1 MRCPVKDSL
10 AVRGTSLNDLPCR
23 QPSFITNVKVFHSF
37 ALLLPVSI
45 VLQIVLVSFWSS
57 ALPLFHHPPAPAPLT
72 PPTNDIIIIRRINVN
87 FYMLTETV
95 TTMKTKNDLHKL
107 LLSID
112 HRGYPAYK
120 ETRGKWSY
128 GNYILSIDHV
138 QGDPFASPSNVSVI
152 VPGSVARFPREYF
165 APGHRLITLQD
176 TLLRLFGKEI
186 RGRERR
192 RDGSGKSGLIDVS
205 RPGQEV
211 LERTACR
218 VDPRSGDVTVRFE
231 IGFPANG
238 RSINARALIQIL
250 DEFLPEA
257 VSSSLICQNIDAG
270 KLLDAIN
277 LSDDQAYIRSVLD
290 QNGLCA
296 FVGDGSVLP
305 RVSGVSSLPMKD
317 AVPFVSPEAM
327 AVTLT
332 LPHAGTMRGMGV
344 RKGVTLIVGGGYH
357 GKSTLLGALEKG
369 VYDHIRG
376 DGREYVITDG
386 SAVKVRAEDGR
397 CITNV
402 DISLFIRDLPNG
414 KDTVRFSTED
424 ASGSTSQAANV
435 IESVESGAKLLLI
448 DEDTSATNFM
458 VRDEL
463 MARVVSGDK
472 EPITPFIS
480 RIRDLYEKAGISTIL
495 VAGSSG
501 AFFHVADTVVQM
513 DRYIP
518 VEITDRAKMAASGL
532 DSSAEADAGAP
543 TDSDSGSGTTAAS
556 IPASASA
563 DVYRASGFRLPSVP
577 RVPNKNNALLR
588 EGRIKTKV
596 LSNSSFLIAHDEL
609 DLRGLEQLVDREQV
623 AALAQVLKYMELH
636 LIDGRTPFGE
646 VVDRMLALIDSRGLE
661 ELFDGSTVRCGLAG
675 VRKAEIAGMLN
686 RYRRL

>member
-1 MRCPVKDSL
+1 MK
-10 AVRGTSLNDLPCR
+10 
-23 QPSFITNVKVFHSF
+23 
-37 ALLLPVSI
+37 
-45 VLQIVLVSFWSS
+45 
-57 ALPLFHHPPAPAPLT
+57 
-72 PPTNDIIIIRRINVN
+72 TND
-87 FYMLTETV
+87 
-95 TTMKTKNDLHKL
+95 DLRKL

-120 ETRGKWSY
+120 DTRGKWSF

-152 VPGSVARFPREYF
+152 VPGRVARFPKEYT

-176 TLLRLFGKEI
+176 MLLRLFGRELQ
-186 RGRERR
+186 GRERR
-192 RDGSGKSGLIDVS
+192 REGSGKSGLIDVS

-218 VDPRSGDVTVRFE
+218 VDPGNGDVTVRFE

-238 RSINARALIQIL
+238 RSINARPLIQIL
-250 DEFLPEA
+250 EEFLPAA
-257 VSSSLICQNIDAG
+257 VSSSLIYQNLDHR

-305 RVSGVSSLPMKD
+305 RMSGVSSLPMKD
-317 AVPFVSPEAM
+317 AVPFVSPEAL
-327 AVTLT
+327 AVSLT

-357 GKSTLLGALEKG
+357 GKSTLLSALEKG

-397 CITNV
+397 SITNV

-424 ASGSTSQAANV
+424 ASGSTSQAASV
-435 IESVESGAKLLLI
+435 IESVEAGAKLLLI

-463 MARVVSGDK
+463 MARVVSGEK

-480 RIRDLYEKAGISTIL
+480 RIRDLYEKAGVSTIL

-518 VEITDRAKMAASGL
+518 VEITDRAKEAAL
-532 DSSAEADAGAP
+532 AV
-543 TDSDSGSGTTAAS
+543 DSGSG
-556 IPASASA
+556 SAPA
-563 DVYRASGFRLPSVP
+563 DVYRASGFRLPSAQ
-577 RVPNKNNALLR
+577 RVPSKNNALLR

-596 LSNSSFLIAHDEL
+596 LSNNSFLLAHDEL
-609 DLRGLEQLVDREQV
+609 DLRGLEQLVDREQ
-623 AALAQVLKYMELH
+623 AASLAQILKYMELH
-636 LIDGRTPFGE
+636 LIDGRMSFE
-646 VVDRMLALIDSRGLE
+646 EAIDRMLALIDSRGLE
-661 ELFDGSTVRCGLAG
+661 ELFDGSTVRCGLAS
-675 VRKAEIAGMLN
+675 VRKAEVAGMLN
-686 RYRRL
+686 RYRKLS

>member
-1 MRCPVKDSL
+1 
-10 AVRGTSLNDLPCR
+10 
-23 QPSFITNVKVFHSF
+23 
-37 ALLLPVSI
+37 
-45 VLQIVLVSFWSS
+45 
-57 ALPLFHHPPAPAPLT
+57 
-72 PPTNDIIIIRRINVN
+72 
-87 FYMLTETV
+87 
-95 TTMKTKNDLHKL
+95 MKTNEDLRKL

-120 ETRGKWSY
+120 ETRGRWSY

-138 QGDPFASPSNVSVI
+138 QGDPFVAPSSVSVI
-152 VPGSVARFPREYF
+152 VPGRVARFPKEYT
-165 APGHRLITLQD
+165 APAHRLVALQD
-176 TLLRLFGKEI
+176 MLLRFFSREI
-186 RGRERR
+186 RGRERQ
-192 RDGSGKSGLIDVS
+192 RDGSGKSGLIEVS

-218 VDPRSGDVTVRFE
+218 VDPESGDVTVRFE

-238 RSINARALIQIL
+238 RSINARALIRIL
-250 DEFLPEA
+250 DEFLPGA
-257 VSSSLICQNIDAG
+257 VASSLLYQNIDRK
-270 KLLDAIN
+270 KLLDAID
-277 LSDDQAYIRSVLD
+277 LSDDQASIRGVLD
-290 QNGLCA
+290 DMGLCA

-305 RVSGVSSLPMKD
+305 RVSGVSPLPMKG
-317 AVPFVSPEAM
+317 AVPFVSPEDL
-327 AVTLT
+327 AVSLT
-332 LPHAGTMRGMGV
+332 LPHAGVMRGMGV

-376 DGREYVITDG
+376 DGREYVITDD

-397 CITNV
+397 SITNV

-435 IESVESGAKLLLI
+435 IESVEAGARLLLI

-501 AFFHVADTVVQM
+501 AFFHVADTVIQM
-513 DRYIP
+513 DRYVP
-518 VEITDRAKMAASGL
+518 VEITDAAKKAA
-532 DSSAEADAGAP
+532 AVW
-543 TDSDSGSGTTAAS
+543 DSGDSAGVFRAA
-556 IPASASA
+556 
-563 DVYRASGFRLPSVP
+563 GFGLPSEP
-577 RVPNKNNALLR
+577 RISSRNNALLR

-596 LSNSSFLIAHDEL
+596 LSGNSFLLAHDEL

-623 AALAQVLKYMELH
+623 AALAQILKYMELH
-636 LIDGRTPFGE
+636 LIDGRTPFE
-646 VVDRMLALIDSRGLE
+646 EIVDRMLTLIGSKGLE
-661 ELFDGSTVRCGLAG
+661 VLFDGSTVRCGLAE

-686 RYRRL
+686 RYRKL

>member
-1 MRCPVKDSL
+1 MK
-10 AVRGTSLNDLPCR
+10 
-23 QPSFITNVKVFHSF
+23 
-37 ALLLPVSI
+37 
-45 VLQIVLVSFWSS
+45 
-57 ALPLFHHPPAPAPLT
+57 
-72 PPTNDIIIIRRINVN
+72 TNDDLRR
-87 FYMLTETV
+87 
-95 TTMKTKNDLHKL
+95 L

-112 HRGYPAYK
+112 RRGYPAYK
-120 ETRGKWSY
+120 ETRGKWSF

-138 QGDPFASPSNVSVI
+138 QGDPFASPSNVSVT
-152 VPGSVARFPREYF
+152 VPGRIARFPQEYT

-176 TLLRLFGKEI
+176 MLLRLFGREI

-218 VDPRSGDVTVRFE
+218 VDPESGDVTVRFE

-250 DEFLPEA
+250 EEFLPEA
-257 VSSSLICQNIDAG
+257 VSSSLLYHNIDRK
-270 KLLDAIN
+270 KLQDAID

-290 QNGLCA
+290 LNGLCA
-296 FVGDGSVLP
+296 FVADGSVLP
-305 RVSGVSSLPMKD
+305 RVSGISPLPMKD
-317 AVPFVSPEAM
+317 AVPFVSPEAQ
-327 AVTLT
+327 AVSLT
-332 LPHAGTMRGMGV
+332 LPHAGMVRGMGI

-376 DGREYVITDG
+376 DGREYVITDN

-397 CITNV
+397 SITDV

-414 KDTVRFSTED
+414 KNTELFSTED

-435 IESVESGAKLLLI
+435 IESVQAGAKLLLI

-480 RIRDLYEKAGISTIL
+480 RIRDLYEKAGVSTIL

-501 AFFHVADTVVQM
+501 AFFHVADTVIQM
-513 DRYIP
+513 DRYVP
-518 VEITDRAKMAASGL
+518 VEITKKAKEAASDWAL
-532 DSSAEADAGAP
+532 
-543 TDSDSGSGTTAAS
+543 GTVS
-556 IPASASA
+556 ASAIA
-563 DVYRASGFRLPSVP
+563 DVYRASGFCLPSMN
-577 RVPNKNNALLR
+577 RVPARNNALLR

-596 LSNSSFLIAHDEL
+596 LSNNSFLLAHDEL
-609 DLRGLEQLVDREQV
+609 DLRGLEQLVDREQT
-623 AALAQVLKYMELH
+623 ASLALVLKYMQLH
-636 LIDGRTPFGE
+636 LIDGRTPFE
-646 VVDRMLALIDSRGLE
+646 DVVGRMLSLIDSRGLE
-661 ELFDGSTVRCGLAG
+661 ELFDGSTVRCGLAS

-686 RYRRL
+686 RYRKLQHKVH

>member
-1 MRCPVKDSL
+1 MET
-10 AVRGTSLNDLPCR
+10 A
-23 QPSFITNVKVFHSF
+23 I
-37 ALLLPVSI
+37 
-45 VLQIVLVSFWSS
+45 
-57 ALPLFHHPPAPAPLT
+57 
-72 PPTNDIIIIRRINVN
+72 DIISRRYSHNTRECPPLLALN
-87 FYMLTETV
+87 SFTETV
-95 TTMKTKNDLHKL
+95 ITMKTKDDLRKL

-120 ETRGKWSY
+120 DTRGKWSY

-152 VPGSVARFPREYF
+152 VPGRVARFPREYT

-176 TLLRLFGKEI
+176 MLLRLFDREI
-186 RGRERR
+186 RGRARR

-218 VDPRSGDVTVRFE
+218 VDPDSGDVTVRFE

-238 RSINARALIQIL
+238 RSINARPLIQIL
-250 DEFLPEA
+250 EEFLPAA
-257 VSSSLICQNIDAG
+257 VSSSLLYQNIDHR

-277 LSDDQAYIRSVLD
+277 LSDDQAYIRGVLN

-317 AVPFVSPEAM
+317 AVPFVSPEAL
-327 AVTLT
+327 AVSLT

-357 GKSTLLGALEKG
+357 GKSTLLSALEKG

-376 DGREYVITDG
+376 DGREYVITDE

-397 CITNV
+397 SITNV

-414 KDTVRFSTED
+414 KDTAGFSTED

-435 IESVESGAKLLLI
+435 IESVQAGAKLLLI

-480 RIRDLYEKAGISTIL
+480 RIRDLYEEAGVSTIL

-501 AFFHVADTVVQM
+501 AFFHVADTVIQM

-518 VEITDRAKMAASGL
+518 VEITERAKAAASGP
-532 DSSAEADAGAP
+532 DFAP
-543 TDSDSGSGTTAAS
+543 V
-556 IPASASA
+556 SASA
-563 DVYRASGFRLPSVP
+563 GVYRASGFRLPSAP
-577 RVPNKNNALLR
+577 RIPSKNKALLR

-596 LSNSSFLIAHDEL
+596 LSNNSFLLAHDEL
-609 DLRGLEQLVDREQV
+609 DLRGLEQLVDREQA
-623 AALAQVLKYMELH
+623 AALALVLKYMELH
-636 LIDGRTPFGE
+636 LIDGQTPFDE

-661 ELFDGSTVRCGLAG
+661 ELFDGSVVRCGLAG

-686 RYRRL
+686 RYRKL

>member
-1 MRCPVKDSL
+1 
-10 AVRGTSLNDLPCR
+10 
-23 QPSFITNVKVFHSF
+23 
-37 ALLLPVSI
+37 
-45 VLQIVLVSFWSS
+45 
-57 ALPLFHHPPAPAPLT
+57 
-72 PPTNDIIIIRRINVN
+72 
-87 FYMLTETV
+87 MLTETV

-176 TLLRLFGKEI
+176 TLLRLFGKEL
-186 RGRERR
+186 RGREHR

-257 VSSSLICQNIDAG
+257 VSSSLIWQNIDAG

-518 VEITDRAKMAASGL
+518 VEITDRAKEAASGR
-532 DSSAEADAGAP
+532 DFS
-543 TDSDSGSGTTAAS
+543 SGTGGS
-556 IPASASA
+556 
-563 DVYRASGFRLPSVP
+563 FCLPSVP

-596 LSNSSFLIAHDEL
+596 LSNSSFLLAHDEL
-609 DLRGLEQLVDREQV
+609 DLKGLEQLVDREQV

-636 LIDGRTPFGE
+636 LIDGRASFGE

>member
-1 MRCPVKDSL
+1 MET
-10 AVRGTSLNDLPCR
+10 A
-23 QPSFITNVKVFHSF
+23 I
-37 ALLLPVSI
+37 
-45 VLQIVLVSFWSS
+45 
-57 ALPLFHHPPAPAPLT
+57 
-72 PPTNDIIIIRRINVN
+72 DIISRRYSHNTRECPPLLALN
-87 FYMLTETV
+87 SFTETV
-95 TTMKTKNDLHKL
+95 ITMKTKDDLRKL

-120 ETRGKWSY
+120 DTRGKWSY

-152 VPGSVARFPREYF
+152 VPGRVARFPREYT

-176 TLLRLFGKEI
+176 MLLRLFDREI

-205 RPGQEV
+205 RPRQEV

-218 VDPRSGDVTVRFE
+218 VDPDSGDVTVRFE

-238 RSINARALIQIL
+238 RSINARPLIQIL
-250 DEFLPEA
+250 EEFLPAA
-257 VSSSLICQNIDAG
+257 VSSSLLYQNIDHR

-277 LSDDQAYIRSVLD
+277 LSDDQAYIRGVLN

-317 AVPFVSPEAM
+317 AVPFVSPEAL
-327 AVTLT
+327 AVSLT

-357 GKSTLLGALEKG
+357 GKSTLLSALEKG

-376 DGREYVITDG
+376 DGREYVITDE

-397 CITNV
+397 SITNV

-414 KDTVRFSTED
+414 KDTAGFSTED

-435 IESVESGAKLLLI
+435 IESVQAGAKLLLI

-480 RIRDLYEKAGISTIL
+480 RIRDLYEEAGVSTIL

-501 AFFHVADTVVQM
+501 AFFHVADTVIQM

-518 VEITDRAKMAASGL
+518 VEITERAKAAASGP
-532 DSSAEADAGAP
+532 DFAP
-543 TDSDSGSGTTAAS
+543 V
-556 IPASASA
+556 SASA
-563 DVYRASGFRLPSVP
+563 GVYRASGFRLPSAP
-577 RVPNKNNALLR
+577 RIPSKNKALLR

-596 LSNSSFLIAHDEL
+596 LSNNSFLLAHDEL
-609 DLRGLEQLVDREQV
+609 DLRGLEQLVDREQA
-623 AALAQVLKYMELH
+623 AALALVLKYMELH
-636 LIDGRTPFGE
+636 LIDGQTPFDE

-661 ELFDGSTVRCGLAG
+661 VLFDGSVVRCGLAG

-686 RYRRL
+686 RYRKL

>member
-1 MRCPVKDSL
+1 MET
-10 AVRGTSLNDLPCR
+10 A
-23 QPSFITNVKVFHSF
+23 I
-37 ALLLPVSI
+37 
-45 VLQIVLVSFWSS
+45 
-57 ALPLFHHPPAPAPLT
+57 
-72 PPTNDIIIIRRINVN
+72 DIISRRYSHNTRECPPLLALN
-87 FYMLTETV
+87 SFTETV
-95 TTMKTKNDLHKL
+95 ITMKTKDDLRKL

-120 ETRGKWSY
+120 DTRGKWSY

-152 VPGSVARFPREYF
+152 VPGRVARFPREYT

-176 TLLRLFGKEI
+176 MLLRLFDREI

-218 VDPRSGDVTVRFE
+218 VDPDSGDVTVRFE

-238 RSINARALIQIL
+238 RSINARPLIQIL
-250 DEFLPEA
+250 EEFLPAA
-257 VSSSLICQNIDAG
+257 VSSSLLYQNIDHR

-277 LSDDQAYIRSVLD
+277 LSDDQAYIRGVLN

-317 AVPFVSPEAM
+317 AVPFVSPEAL
-327 AVTLT
+327 AVSLT

-357 GKSTLLGALEKG
+357 GKSTLLSALEKG

-376 DGREYVITDG
+376 DGREYVITDE

-397 CITNV
+397 SITNV

-414 KDTVRFSTED
+414 KDTAGFSTED

-435 IESVESGAKLLLI
+435 IESVQAGAKLLLI

-480 RIRDLYEKAGISTIL
+480 RIRDLYEEAGVSTIL

-501 AFFHVADTVVQM
+501 AFFHVADTVIQM

-518 VEITDRAKMAASGL
+518 VEITERAKAAASGP
-532 DSSAEADAGAP
+532 DFAP
-543 TDSDSGSGTTAAS
+543 V
-556 IPASASA
+556 SASA
-563 DVYRASGFRLPSVP
+563 GVYRASGFRLPSAP
-577 RVPNKNNALLR
+577 RIPSKNKALLR

-596 LSNSSFLIAHDEL
+596 LSNNSFLLAHDEL
-609 DLRGLEQLVDREQV
+609 DLRGLEQLVDREQA
-623 AALAQVLKYMELH
+623 AALALVLKYMELH
-636 LIDGRTPFGE
+636 LIDGQTPFDE

-661 ELFDGSTVRCGLAG
+661 ELFDGSVVRCGLAG

-686 RYRRL
+686 RYRKL

>member
-1 MRCPVKDSL
+1 MK
-10 AVRGTSLNDLPCR
+10 
-23 QPSFITNVKVFHSF
+23 
-37 ALLLPVSI
+37 
-45 VLQIVLVSFWSS
+45 
-57 ALPLFHHPPAPAPLT
+57 
-72 PPTNDIIIIRRINVN
+72 TNDDLRR
-87 FYMLTETV
+87 
-95 TTMKTKNDLHKL
+95 L

-112 HRGYPAYK
+112 RRGYPAYK
-120 ETRGKWSY
+120 ETRGKWSF

-138 QGDPFASPSNVSVI
+138 QGDPFASPSNVSVT
-152 VPGSVARFPREYF
+152 VPGRIARFPQEYT

-176 TLLRLFGKEI
+176 MLLRLFGREI

-218 VDPRSGDVTVRFE
+218 VDPESGDVTVRFE

-250 DEFLPEA
+250 EEFLPEA
-257 VSSSLICQNIDAG
+257 VSSSLLYQNIDRK
-270 KLLDAIN
+270 KLQDAID

-290 QNGLCA
+290 LNGLCA
-296 FVGDGSVLP
+296 FVADGSVLP
-305 RVSGVSSLPMKD
+305 RVSGISPLPMKD
-317 AVPFVSPEAM
+317 AVPFVSPEAQ
-327 AVTLT
+327 AVSLT
-332 LPHAGTMRGMGV
+332 LPHAGMVRGMGI

-376 DGREYVITDG
+376 DGREYVITDN

-397 CITNV
+397 SITDV

-414 KDTVRFSTED
+414 KNTELFSTED

-435 IESVESGAKLLLI
+435 IESVQAGAKLLLI

-463 MARVVSGDK
+463 MAQVVSGDK

-480 RIRDLYEKAGISTIL
+480 RIRDLYEKAGVSTIL

-501 AFFHVADTVVQM
+501 AFFHVADTVIQM
-513 DRYIP
+513 DRYVP
-518 VEITDRAKMAASGL
+518 VEITKKAKEAASDWAL
-532 DSSAEADAGAP
+532 
-543 TDSDSGSGTTAAS
+543 GTVS
-556 IPASASA
+556 ASAIA
-563 DVYRASGFRLPSVP
+563 DVYRASGFCLPSMN
-577 RVPNKNNALLR
+577 RVPARNNALLR

-596 LSNSSFLIAHDEL
+596 LSNNSFLLAHDEL
-609 DLRGLEQLVDREQV
+609 DLRGLEQLVDREQT
-623 AALAQVLKYMELH
+623 ASLALVLKYMQLH
-636 LIDGRTPFGE
+636 LIDGRTPFE
-646 VVDRMLALIDSRGLE
+646 DVVGRMLSLIDSRGLE
-661 ELFDGSTVRCGLAG
+661 ELFDGSTVRCGLAS
-675 VRKAEIAGMLN
+675 VRTAEIAGMLN
-686 RYRRL
+686 RYRKLQHKVH

>member
-1 MRCPVKDSL
+1 
-10 AVRGTSLNDLPCR
+10 
-23 QPSFITNVKVFHSF
+23 
-37 ALLLPVSI
+37 
-45 VLQIVLVSFWSS
+45 
-57 ALPLFHHPPAPAPLT
+57 
-72 PPTNDIIIIRRINVN
+72 
-87 FYMLTETV
+87 
-95 TTMKTKNDLHKL
+95 MKTNEDLRKL

-120 ETRGKWSY
+120 DTRGKWSY

-138 QGDPFASPSNVSVI
+138 QGDPFAAPSNVSVI
-152 VPGSVARFPREYF
+152 VPGRVARFPREYTD
-165 APGHRLITLQD
+165 PVHRLITLQD
-176 TLLRLFGKEI
+176 MLLRLFGKEL

-192 RDGSGKSGLIDVS
+192 REGSGKSGLVDVS

-218 VDPRSGDVTVRFE
+218 VDPGSGDVTVRFE

-238 RSINARALIQIL
+238 RTINARPLIQIL

-257 VSSSLICQNIDAG
+257 VSSSLIYQNIDQG

-305 RVSGVSSLPMKD
+305 RLSGVSSLPMKD
-317 AVPFVSPEAM
+317 AVPFVSPEAL
-327 AVTLT
+327 AVSLT
-332 LPHAGTMRGMGV
+332 LPHAGTVRGMGV

-357 GKSTLLGALEKG
+357 GKSTLLSALEKG

-397 CITNV
+397 SIKDV

-435 IESVESGAKLLLI
+435 IESVEAGAKLLLI

-463 MARVVSGDK
+463 MAKVVSGDK

-480 RIRDLYEKAGISTIL
+480 RIRDLYEKAGVSTIL

-513 DRYIP
+513 DKYIP
-518 VEITDRAKMAASGL
+518 VEITEKAKEAASAIESSSGFSQ
-532 DSSAEADAGAP
+532 DSAP
-543 TDSDSGSGTTAAS
+543 GTAS
-556 IPASASA
+556 TPA
-563 DVYRASGFRLPSVP
+563 DVYRAPGFSLPAALRIPS
-577 RVPNKNNALLR
+577 KNNALLR
-588 EGRIKTKV
+588 EGRVKTKV
-596 LSNSSFLIAHDEL
+596 LSNNSFLLSHDEV

-623 AALAQVLKYMELH
+623 AALSQILKYMELH
-636 LIDGRTPFGE
+636 LADGRTSFEE
-646 VVDRMLALIDSRGLE
+646 VVDRILALIDSQGLE
-661 ELFDGSTVRCGLAG
+661 ELFDGSTVRCGLAS
-675 VRKAEIAGMLN
+675 VRRAEIAGMLN
-686 RYRRL
+686 RYRKL

>member
-1 MRCPVKDSL
+1 
-10 AVRGTSLNDLPCR
+10 
-23 QPSFITNVKVFHSF
+23 
-37 ALLLPVSI
+37 
-45 VLQIVLVSFWSS
+45 
-57 ALPLFHHPPAPAPLT
+57 
-72 PPTNDIIIIRRINVN
+72 
-87 FYMLTETV
+87 
-95 TTMKTKNDLHKL
+95 MKTNEDLRKL

-120 ETRGKWSY
+120 DTRGKWSF

-138 QGDPFASPSNVSVI
+138 QGDPFAAPSNVSVI
-152 VPGSVARFPREYF
+152 VPGRVARFPQEYT
-165 APGHRLITLQD
+165 APRHRLITLQD
-176 TLLRLFGKEI
+176 MLLRLFGKEL

-192 RDGSGKSGLIDVS
+192 REGSGKSGLVDVS

-218 VDPRSGDVTVRFE
+218 VDPGSGDVTVRFE

-238 RSINARALIQIL
+238 RTINARPLIQIL

-257 VSSSLICQNIDAG
+257 VSSSLIYQNIDQG

-305 RVSGVSSLPMKD
+305 RLSGVSSLPMKD
-317 AVPFVSPEAM
+317 AVPFVSPEAL
-327 AVTLT
+327 AVSLT
-332 LPHAGTMRGMGV
+332 LPHAGTVRGMGV

-357 GKSTLLGALEKG
+357 GKSTLLSALEKG

-397 CITNV
+397 SIKDV

-480 RIRDLYEKAGISTIL
+480 RIRDLYEKAGVSTIL

-501 AFFHVADTVVQM
+501 AFFHVADTVIQM
-513 DRYIP
+513 DKYIP
-518 VEITDRAKMAASGL
+518 VEITEKAKEAASAIESSSGFSQ
-532 DSSAEADAGAP
+532 DSAP
-543 TDSDSGSGTTAAS
+543 GTAS
-556 IPASASA
+556 TPA
-563 DVYRASGFRLPSVP
+563 DVYRAPGFSLPAALRIPS
-577 RVPNKNNALLR
+577 KNNALLR
-588 EGRIKTKV
+588 EGRVKTKV
-596 LSNSSFLIAHDEL
+596 LSNNSFLLSHDEV

-623 AALAQVLKYMELH
+623 AALSQILKYMELH
-636 LIDGRTPFGE
+636 LVDGRTPFEE
-646 VVDRMLALIDSRGLE
+646 VVDRILALIDSRGLE
-661 ELFDGSTVRCGLAG
+661 ELFDGSTVRYGLAS
-675 VRKAEIAGMLN
+675 VRRAEIAGMLN
-686 RYRRL
+686 RYRKL

>member
-1 MRCPVKDSL
+1 
-10 AVRGTSLNDLPCR
+10 
-23 QPSFITNVKVFHSF
+23 
-37 ALLLPVSI
+37 
-45 VLQIVLVSFWSS
+45 
-57 ALPLFHHPPAPAPLT
+57 
-72 PPTNDIIIIRRINVN
+72 
-87 FYMLTETV
+87 
-95 TTMKTKNDLHKL
+95 MKTKDDLRKL

-120 ETRGKWSY
+120 DTRGKWSY

-138 QGDPFASPSNVSVI
+138 QGDPFAAPSNVSVI
-152 VPGSVARFPREYF
+152 VPGRVARFPREYTD
-165 APGHRLITLQD
+165 PGHRLITLQD
-176 TLLRLFGKEI
+176 MLLRLFGKEL

-192 RDGSGKSGLIDVS
+192 REGSGKSGLVDVS

-218 VDPRSGDVTVRFE
+218 VDPGSGDVTVRFE

-238 RSINARALIQIL
+238 RTINARPLIQIL

-257 VSSSLICQNIDAG
+257 VSSSLIYQNIDQG

-317 AVPFVSPEAM
+317 AVPFVSPEAL
-327 AVTLT
+327 AVSLT
-332 LPHAGTMRGMGV
+332 LPHAGTVRGMGV

-357 GKSTLLGALEKG
+357 GKSTLLSALEKG

-397 CITNV
+397 SIKNV

-435 IESVESGAKLLLI
+435 IESVEAGAKLLLI

-518 VEITDRAKMAASGL
+518 VEITERAKEAAL
-532 DSSAEADAGAP
+532 AV
-543 TDSDSGSGTTAAS
+543 DSGSG
-556 IPASASA
+556 SAPA
-563 DVYRASGFRLPSVP
+563 DVYRASGFRLPSAP
-577 RVPNKNNALLR
+577 RIPSKNKALLR

-596 LSNSSFLIAHDEL
+596 LSNNSFLLAHDEL
-609 DLRGLEQLVDREQV
+609 DLRGLEQLVDREQA
-623 AALAQVLKYMELH
+623 AALALVLKYMELH
-636 LIDGRTPFGE
+636 LIDGQTPFDE

-661 ELFDGSTVRCGLAG
+661 ELFDGSVVRCGLAS
-675 VRKAEIAGMLN
+675 VRRAEIAGMLN
-686 RYRRL
+686 RYRKL

>member
-1 MRCPVKDSL
+1 MK
-10 AVRGTSLNDLPCR
+10 
-23 QPSFITNVKVFHSF
+23 
-37 ALLLPVSI
+37 
-45 VLQIVLVSFWSS
+45 
-57 ALPLFHHPPAPAPLT
+57 
-72 PPTNDIIIIRRINVN
+72 TND
-87 FYMLTETV
+87 
-95 TTMKTKNDLHKL
+95 DLRKL

-120 ETRGKWSY
+120 DTRGKWSF

-138 QGDPFASPSNVSVI
+138 QGDPFATPSNVSVI
-152 VPGSVARFPREYF
+152 VPGRVARFPQEYI
-165 APGHRLITLQD
+165 APRHRLITLQD
-176 TLLRLFGKEI
+176 MLLRLFGREL

-192 RDGSGKSGLIDVS
+192 REGSGKSGMIDVS

-238 RSINARALIQIL
+238 RSISARPLIQIL
-250 DEFLPEA
+250 DEFLPE
-257 VSSSLICQNIDAG
+257 VVPSSLIYQNIDHR

-277 LSDDQAYIRSVLD
+277 LSDDQACIRSVLG

-305 RVSGVSSLPMKD
+305 RLSGVSSLPMKD
-317 AVPFVSPEAM
+317 AVPFVSPEAL
-327 AVTLT
+327 AVSLT
-332 LPHAGTMRGMGV
+332 LPHAGTVRGMGI

-376 DGREYVITDG
+376 DGREYVITDS

-397 CITNV
+397 SITNV

-435 IESVESGAKLLLI
+435 IEAVDAGAKLLLI

-480 RIRDLYEKAGISTIL
+480 RIRDLYEKAGVSTIL

-501 AFFHVADTVVQM
+501 AFFHVADTVIQM
-513 DRYIP
+513 DKYIP
-518 VEITDRAKMAASGL
+518 VEITERAKAAAL
-532 DSSAEADAGAP
+532 AV
-543 TDSDSGSGTTAAS
+543 DSGSGY
-556 IPASASA
+556 ASA
-563 DVYRASGFRLPSVP
+563 DVYRASGFRLPSAP
-577 RVPNKNNALLR
+577 RVPYKNNALLR
-588 EGRIKTKV
+588 EGRIKSKV
-596 LSNSSFLIAHDEL
+596 LSNNSFLLAHDEL
-609 DLRGLEQLVDREQV
+609 DLRGLEQLVDREQT
-623 AALAQVLKYMELH
+623 ASLAQILKYMELH
-636 LIDGRTPFGE
+636 LIDGRMSFE
-646 VVDRMLALIDSRGLE
+646 EAVDRMLAIIDSRGLE
-661 ELFDGSTVRCGLAG
+661 ELFDGSVVRCGLAS
-675 VRKAEIAGMLN
+675 VRKAEVAGMLN
-686 RYRRL
+686 RYRKLS

>member
-1 MRCPVKDSL
+1 MET
-10 AVRGTSLNDLPCR
+10 A
-23 QPSFITNVKVFHSF
+23 I
-37 ALLLPVSI
+37 
-45 VLQIVLVSFWSS
+45 
-57 ALPLFHHPPAPAPLT
+57 
-72 PPTNDIIIIRRINVN
+72 DIISRRYSHNTRECPPLLALN
-87 FYMLTETV
+87 SFTETV
-95 TTMKTKNDLHKL
+95 ITMKTKDDLRKL

-120 ETRGKWSY
+120 DTRGKWSY

-152 VPGSVARFPREYF
+152 VPGRVARFPRQYT

-176 TLLRLFGKEI
+176 MLLRLFDREI

-218 VDPRSGDVTVRFE
+218 VDPDSGDVTVRFE

-238 RSINARALIQIL
+238 RSINARPLIQIL
-250 DEFLPEA
+250 EEFLPAA
-257 VSSSLICQNIDAG
+257 VSSSLLYQNIDHR

-277 LSDDQAYIRSVLD
+277 LSDDQAYIRGVLN

-317 AVPFVSPEAM
+317 AVPFVSPEAL
-327 AVTLT
+327 AVSLT

-357 GKSTLLGALEKG
+357 GKSTLLSALEKG

-376 DGREYVITDG
+376 DGREYVITDE

-397 CITNV
+397 SITNV

-414 KDTVRFSTED
+414 KDTAGFSTED

-435 IESVESGAKLLLI
+435 IESVQAGAKLLLI

-480 RIRDLYEKAGISTIL
+480 RIRDLYEEAGVSTIL

-501 AFFHVADTVVQM
+501 AFFHVADTVIQM

-518 VEITDRAKMAASGL
+518 VEITERAKAAASGP
-532 DSSAEADAGAP
+532 DFAP
-543 TDSDSGSGTTAAS
+543 V
-556 IPASASA
+556 SASA
-563 DVYRASGFRLPSVP
+563 GVYRASGFRLPSAP
-577 RVPNKNNALLR
+577 RIPSKNKALLR

-596 LSNSSFLIAHDEL
+596 LSNNSFLLAHDEL
-609 DLRGLEQLVDREQV
+609 DLRGLEQLVDREQA
-623 AALAQVLKYMELH
+623 AALALVLKYMELH
-636 LIDGRTPFGE
+636 LIDGQTSFDE

-661 ELFDGSTVRCGLAG
+661 ELFDGSVVRCGLAG

-686 RYRRL
+686 RYRKL

>member
-1 MRCPVKDSL
+1 MK
-10 AVRGTSLNDLPCR
+10 
-23 QPSFITNVKVFHSF
+23 
-37 ALLLPVSI
+37 
-45 VLQIVLVSFWSS
+45 
-57 ALPLFHHPPAPAPLT
+57 
-72 PPTNDIIIIRRINVN
+72 TNDDLRR
-87 FYMLTETV
+87 
-95 TTMKTKNDLHKL
+95 L

-112 HRGYPAYK
+112 RRGYPAYK
-120 ETRGKWSY
+120 ETHGKWSF

-138 QGDPFASPSNVSVI
+138 QGDPFASPSNVSVT
-152 VPGSVARFPREYF
+152 VPGRIARFPQEYT

-176 TLLRLFGKEI
+176 MLLRLFGREI

-218 VDPRSGDVTVRFE
+218 VDPESGDVTVRFE

-250 DEFLPEA
+250 EEFLPEA
-257 VSSSLICQNIDAG
+257 VSSSLLYQNIDRK
-270 KLLDAIN
+270 KLQDAID

-290 QNGLCA
+290 LNGLCA
-296 FVGDGSVLP
+296 FVADGSVLP
-305 RVSGVSSLPMKD
+305 RVSGISPLPMKD
-317 AVPFVSPEAM
+317 AVPFVSPEAQ
-327 AVTLT
+327 AVSLT
-332 LPHAGTMRGMGV
+332 LPHAGMVRGMGI

-376 DGREYVITDG
+376 DGREYVITDN

-397 CITNV
+397 SITDV

-414 KDTVRFSTED
+414 KNTELFSTED

-435 IESVESGAKLLLI
+435 IESVQAGAKLLLI

-480 RIRDLYEKAGISTIL
+480 RIRDLYEKAGVSTIL

-501 AFFHVADTVVQM
+501 AFFHVADTVIQM
-513 DRYIP
+513 DRYVP
-518 VEITDRAKMAASGL
+518 VEITKKAKEAASDWAL
-532 DSSAEADAGAP
+532 
-543 TDSDSGSGTTAAS
+543 GTVS
-556 IPASASA
+556 ASAIA
-563 DVYRASGFRLPSVP
+563 DVYRASGFCLPSMN
-577 RVPNKNNALLR
+577 RVPARNNALLR

-596 LSNSSFLIAHDEL
+596 LSNNSFLLAHDEL
-609 DLRGLEQLVDREQV
+609 DLRGLEQLVDREQT
-623 AALAQVLKYMELH
+623 ASLALVLKYMQLH
-636 LIDGRTPFGE
+636 LIDGRTPFE
-646 VVDRMLALIDSRGLE
+646 DVVGRMLSLIDSRGLE
-661 ELFDGSTVRCGLAG
+661 ELFDGSTVRCGLAS

-686 RYRRL
+686 RYRKLQHKVH

>member
-1 MRCPVKDSL
+1 
-10 AVRGTSLNDLPCR
+10 
-23 QPSFITNVKVFHSF
+23 
-37 ALLLPVSI
+37 
-45 VLQIVLVSFWSS
+45 
-57 ALPLFHHPPAPAPLT
+57 
-72 PPTNDIIIIRRINVN
+72 
-87 FYMLTETV
+87 
-95 TTMKTKNDLHKL
+95 MKTNEDLRKL

-120 ETRGKWSY
+120 DTRGKWSY

-138 QGDPFASPSNVSVI
+138 QGDPFAAPSNVSVI
-152 VPGSVARFPREYF
+152 VPGRVARFPREYTD
-165 APGHRLITLQD
+165 PVHRLITLQD
-176 TLLRLFGKEI
+176 MLLRLFGKEL

-192 RDGSGKSGLIDVS
+192 REGSGKSGLVDVS

-218 VDPRSGDVTVRFE
+218 VDPGSGDVTVRFE

-238 RSINARALIQIL
+238 RTINARPLIQIL

-257 VSSSLICQNIDAG
+257 VSSSLIYQNIDQG

-305 RVSGVSSLPMKD
+305 RLSGVSSLPMKD
-317 AVPFVSPEAM
+317 AVPFVSPEAL
-327 AVTLT
+327 AVSLT
-332 LPHAGTMRGMGV
+332 LPHAGTVRGMGV

-357 GKSTLLGALEKG
+357 GKSTLLSALEKG

-397 CITNV
+397 SIKDV

-414 KDTVRFSTED
+414 KDTVRFSTEA

-435 IESVESGAKLLLI
+435 IESVEAGAKLLLI

-463 MARVVSGDK
+463 MAKVVSGDK

-480 RIRDLYEKAGISTIL
+480 RIRDLYEKAGVSTIL

-513 DRYIP
+513 DKYIP
-518 VEITDRAKMAASGL
+518 VEITEKAKEAASAIESSSGFSQ
-532 DSSAEADAGAP
+532 DSAP
-543 TDSDSGSGTTAAS
+543 GTAS
-556 IPASASA
+556 TPA
-563 DVYRASGFRLPSVP
+563 DVYRAPGFSLPAALRIPS
-577 RVPNKNNALLR
+577 KNNALLR
-588 EGRIKTKV
+588 EGRVKTKV
-596 LSNSSFLIAHDEL
+596 LSNNSFLLSHDEV

-623 AALAQVLKYMELH
+623 AALSQILKYMELH
-636 LIDGRTPFGE
+636 LVDGRTPFEE
-646 VVDRMLALIDSRGLE
+646 VVDRILALIDSRGLE
-661 ELFDGSTVRCGLAG
+661 ELFDGSTVRCGLAS
-675 VRKAEIAGMLN
+675 VRRAEIAGMLN
-686 RYRRL
+686 RYRKL

>member
-1 MRCPVKDSL
+1 MET
-10 AVRGTSLNDLPCR
+10 A
-23 QPSFITNVKVFHSF
+23 I
-37 ALLLPVSI
+37 
-45 VLQIVLVSFWSS
+45 
-57 ALPLFHHPPAPAPLT
+57 
-72 PPTNDIIIIRRINVN
+72 DIISRRYSHNTRECPPLLALN
-87 FYMLTETV
+87 SFTETV
-95 TTMKTKNDLHKL
+95 ITMKTKDDLRKL

-120 ETRGKWSY
+120 DTRGKWSY

-152 VPGSVARFPREYF
+152 VPGRVARFPREYT

-176 TLLRLFGKEI
+176 MLLRLFDREI

-218 VDPRSGDVTVRFE
+218 VDPDSGDVTVRFE

-238 RSINARALIQIL
+238 RSINARPLIQIL
-250 DEFLPEA
+250 EEFLPA
-257 VSSSLICQNIDAG
+257 AASSSLLYQNIDHR

-277 LSDDQAYIRSVLD
+277 LSDDQAYIRGVLN

-317 AVPFVSPEAM
+317 AVPFVSPEAL
-327 AVTLT
+327 AVSLT

-357 GKSTLLGALEKG
+357 GKSTLLSALEKG

-376 DGREYVITDG
+376 DGREYVITDE

-397 CITNV
+397 SITNV

-414 KDTVRFSTED
+414 KDTAGFSTED

-435 IESVESGAKLLLI
+435 IESVQAGAKLLLI

-480 RIRDLYEKAGISTIL
+480 RIRDLYEEAGVSTIL

-501 AFFHVADTVVQM
+501 AFFHVADTVIQM

-518 VEITDRAKMAASGL
+518 VEITERAKAAASGP
-532 DSSAEADAGAP
+532 DFAPVSAFAG
-543 TDSDSGSGTTAAS
+543 
-556 IPASASA
+556 
-563 DVYRASGFRLPSVP
+563 VYRASGFRLPSASRIP
-577 RVPNKNNALLR
+577 SKNKALLR

-596 LSNSSFLIAHDEL
+596 LSNNSFLLAHDEL
-609 DLRGLEQLVDREQV
+609 DLRGLEQLVDREQA
-623 AALAQVLKYMELH
+623 AALALVLKYMELH
-636 LIDGRTPFGE
+636 LIDGQTPFDE
-646 VVDRMLALIDSRGLE
+646 IVDRMLALIDSRGLE
-661 ELFDGSTVRCGLAG
+661 EVFDGSVVRCGLAG

-686 RYRRL
+686 RYRKL